1 MSDVRELELR
11 RIAERRADMKLAF
24 RSHLMAYVVVNA
36 GLLAIDLLTS
46 PGEYWFYWPM
56 LGWGLGLAAHGVATY
71 ADAGDVRERMIDAE
85 LKRLRERG

>member
-1 MSDVRELELR
+1 MKRTVDSVAYPFALDRGAGRLAREPDH
-11 RIAERRADMKLAF
+11 AEHVEQMIKQ
-24 RSHLMAYVVVNA
+24 
-36 GLLAIDLLTS
+36 ILLTS